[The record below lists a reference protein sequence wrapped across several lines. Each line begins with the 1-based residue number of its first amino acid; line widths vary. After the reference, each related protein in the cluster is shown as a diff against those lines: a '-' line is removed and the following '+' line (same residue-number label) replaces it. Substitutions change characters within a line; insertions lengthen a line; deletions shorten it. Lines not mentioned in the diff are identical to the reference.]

1 MENKP
6 QRRHQA
12 LQPLSRHHHHA
23 LVMAQMLIKQK
34 EDFKSI
40 QRELSDF
47 WNKGGR
53 EHFREEEEYL
63 LPEYAKYNPI
73 DRPEIRELLLEHIQI
88 RSLISQV
95 CDDSRFYKMQELGE
109 LLKNH
114 VRKEEQIVFPMIEAG
129 IPENSLRR
137 LASFFSEHLESS
149 VFYGTKESEN

>member
-23 LVMAQMLIKQK
+23 LVMAQMLINQK

-63 LPEYAKYNPI
+63 LPEYTKYNPI

-88 RSLISQV
+88 RSLK
-95 CDDSRFYKMQELGE
+95 SRLS
-109 LLKNH
+109 
-114 VRKEEQIVFPMIEAG
+114 FP
-129 IPENSLRR
+129 
-137 LASFFSEHLESS
+137 
-149 VFYGTKESEN
+149 